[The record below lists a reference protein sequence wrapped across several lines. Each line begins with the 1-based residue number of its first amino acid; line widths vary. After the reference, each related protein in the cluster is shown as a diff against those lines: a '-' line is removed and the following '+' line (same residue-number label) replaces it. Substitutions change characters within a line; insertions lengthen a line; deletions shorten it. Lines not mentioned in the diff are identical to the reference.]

1 MLLHDQWVSDEIKE
15 EIKNFLE
22 FNENE
27 STIYQNLCE
36 TIKAVP
42 KGKFIAMSAYINY
55 TESSQINNLML
66 HLKHLQK
73 QEQAEPKTS
82 RNREIIK
89 IRAKKSTIYIYS
101 TGKSACLARVKH

>member
-1 MLLHDQWVSDEIKE
+1 
-15 EIKNFLE
+15 
-22 FNENE
+22 
-27 STIYQNLCE
+27 
-36 TIKAVP
+36 
-42 KGKFIAMSAYINY
+42 MSAYINY

-89 IRAKKSTIYIYS
+89 IRADINKIDTKNYKESMKQKADYLT
-101 TGKSACLARVKH
+101 K